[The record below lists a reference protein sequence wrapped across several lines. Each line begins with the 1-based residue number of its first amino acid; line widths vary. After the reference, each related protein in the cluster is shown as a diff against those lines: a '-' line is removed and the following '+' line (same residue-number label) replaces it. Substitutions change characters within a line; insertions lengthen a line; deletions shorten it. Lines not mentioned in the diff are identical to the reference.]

1 MKKTNNK
8 GFSLVELIIVVAIMA
23 VLVGVLAPQYLK
35 YLDKSKKGV
44 DEQMCDNLRQAMTTC
59 YLDPNIE
66 NQPSDTTTA
75 QDLGTGSG
83 FWAEVYEIVGATTAS
98 DAGVQS
104 MLSLDATAG
113 DIKYELADGK
123 FTITVTGGKYTSED
137 LEITID

>member
-59 YLDPNIE
+59 YLDPNIS
-66 NQPSDTTTA
+66 NSLTDPTTNGT
-75 QDLGTGSG
+75 LGSGSG
-83 FWAEVYEIVGATTAS
+83 FWAEVYDIMGVS
-98 DAGVQS
+98 DANGVKA
-104 MLSLDATAG
+104 LLKLDPTSGVINWDMAG
-113 DIKYELADGK
+113 GK
-123 FTITVTGGKYTSED
+123 FTIKVTGGKYSSEN
-137 LEITID
+137 LEITVD

>member
-59 YLDPNIE
+59 YLDPNIS
-66 NQPSDTTTA
+66 NNLSDPTSTA
-75 QDLGTGSG
+75 ANLGSGSG
-83 FWAEVYEIVGATTAS
+83 FWAEVYDIMGVS
-98 DAGVQS
+98 DANGVKG
-104 MLSLDATAG
+104 LLKLDSTNG
-113 DIKYELADGK
+113 DITWTMSDGK
-123 FTITVTGGKYTSED
+123 FTIYVEGGKYTSEN
-137 LEITID
+137 LEITVE